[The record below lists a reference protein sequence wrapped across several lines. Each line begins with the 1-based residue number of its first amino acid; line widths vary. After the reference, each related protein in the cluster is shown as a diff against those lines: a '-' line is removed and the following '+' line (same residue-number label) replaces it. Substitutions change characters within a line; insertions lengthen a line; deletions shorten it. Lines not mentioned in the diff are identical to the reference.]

1 MIIRSLL
8 ENDVYKWNMSYAIM
22 KTYPFAETVFKFKDR
37 KNEVFDQDFVDQFNL
52 EVESLCTL
60 RLKPEEKK
68 FLIAKFYWI
77 PKYFFDWFENFK
89 FDSSN
94 LKVWLDDE
102 KHFCMESRGLA
113 YENEFWEV
121 PLLAI
126 FSELRTRYR
135 GFDKKFNRAEAL
147 EILNGQ
153 IALSNENQL
162 YFSEFGLRRRFSG
175 AVQEMVDKV
184 LVENSKCFVGN
195 SNVYMA
201 FKNNTPISGTQAHSW
216 IMLNNAFVG
225 YRLGNYHAMKNWND
239 TFGGSNGIFLVDTIG
254 IDQFLNNLPQLYAK
268 AADGFRWDSGTWES
282 FTSKVIAR
290 LVALKVDPLTKT
302 LVYSD
307 SINMQKF
314 LDIYRNVRGRVGHV
328 AAGIGGALTNN
339 TGVENASPQ
348 VVMKLSEARINKNSP
363 WIPCVKCPDTEG
375 KYMGDKNEVELCLR
389 TIGRDD
395 ELVHLGLK

>member
-1 MIIRSLL
+1 
-8 ENDVYKWNMSYAIM
+8 
-22 KTYPFAETVFKFKDR
+22 
-37 KNEVFDQDFVDQFNL
+37 
-52 EVESLCTL
+52 
-60 RLKPEEKK
+60 
-68 FLIAKFYWI
+68 
-77 PKYFFDWFENFK
+77 
-89 FDSSN
+89 
-94 LKVWLDDE
+94 
-102 KHFCMESRGLA
+102 
-113 YENEFWEV
+113 
-121 PLLAI
+121 
-126 FSELRTRYR
+126 
-135 GFDKKFNRAEAL
+135 
-147 EILNGQ
+147 
-153 IALSNENQL
+153 
-162 YFSEFGLRRRFSG
+162 
-175 AVQEMVDKV
+175 
-184 LVENSKCFVGN
+184 
-195 SNVYMA
+195 
-201 FKNNTPISGTQAHSW
+201 
-216 IMLNNAFVG
+216 
-225 YRLGNYHAMKNWND
+225 MKNWND